1 MSGVIKL
8 SAIIPSVVAP
18 AWRRFND
25 ENQIYGGLKNL
36 SNLIGFNLNR

>member
-18 AWRRFND
+18 AGRRFYD
-25 ENQIYGGLKNL
+25 ENQIYRGL